1 MKKYSFRLENV
12 RRVRM
17 LQEEVAKAALI
28 NANLRVQ
35 MAQQAIDAALL
46 HYSEK
51 ATGNGGVGGVQS
63 FMKHRYM
70 VELAGQ
76 CVVDARR
83 MKSAAEAEAGV
94 AHMTW
99 SDAARRVKALD
110 RLDQNARDE
119 YRIEFEREL
128 DKEIDEINVS
138 RAAKPVTA

>member
-1 MKKYSFRLENV
+1 MKKYSFRLGNV

-35 MAQQAIDAALL
+35 MAQRAIDAALL
-46 HYSEK
+46 HYSDITGGSVC
-51 ATGNGGVGGVQS
+51 ATGGQS
-63 FMKHRYM
+63 FMKHRYR
-70 VELAGQ
+70 VELASR
-76 CVVDARR
+76 CVVEARR
-83 MKSAAEAEAGV
+83 SKSAAEAEARV